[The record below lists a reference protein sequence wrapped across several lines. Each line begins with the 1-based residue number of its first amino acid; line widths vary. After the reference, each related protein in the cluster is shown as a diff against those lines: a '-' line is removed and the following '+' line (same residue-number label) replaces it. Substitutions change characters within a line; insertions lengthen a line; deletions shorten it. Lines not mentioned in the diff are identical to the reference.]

1 MNDFLKRKIIRLK
14 DFDYSQNAYYFITI
28 CTENRKHIFG
38 EIING
43 EMALNHAGEMVEKA
57 FLKLENEF
65 PNMKLDKYV
74 FMPNHFHVIIAIVGA
89 DSISARNGTKLAKER
104 ADMESAPT
112 IGNIIQSFKRHT
124 TIEYI
129 KGVKSRIY
137 PPFKNRIWQRGYY
150 DHIIR
155 NKQDYKEIYEYIQ
168 NNPLKWEL
176 DKYYNKEG

>member
-1 MNDFLKRKIIRLK
+1 MNKLPKRKNIRLK

-28 CTENRKHIFG
+28 CTQNREHFFG
-38 EIING
+38 QVING
-43 EMALNHAGEMVEKA
+43 EMVLNHAGEMVEKIC
-57 FLKLENEF
+57 LKLENEF
-65 PNMKLDKYV
+65 PYIKIDKYV

-89 DSISARNGTKLAKER
+89 DSISARNQINVSINQ
-104 ADMESAPT
+104 ADIESAPT
-112 IGNIIQSFKRHT
+112 IGDIIQCFKRQT

-129 KGVKSRIY
+129 KGVKNGIY

-155 NKQDYKEIYEYIQ
+155 NEQDYKEIGEYIE